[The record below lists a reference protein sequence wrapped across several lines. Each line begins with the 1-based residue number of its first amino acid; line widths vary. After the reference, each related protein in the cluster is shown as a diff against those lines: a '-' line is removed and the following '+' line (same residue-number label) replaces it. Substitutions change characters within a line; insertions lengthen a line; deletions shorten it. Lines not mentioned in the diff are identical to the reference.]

1 MNRLISAFKRTNLF
15 RVVTVFLAGVLVFF
29 TTACSGGAQAKAMD
43 QNPRPEVPGGAVT
56 SPYQGGMND
65 FSDVDPRADVSG
77 ANKKAEALINRA
89 EHNIDQATGNPAKVI
104 KRAVGDA
111 PEAGK
116 NLGQRADDI
125 GNKAKDSAEDFA
137 QGTKR
142 GIENIKGNTQ
152 NAANEAPKTFDQAK
166 RNAGNTAEDTA
177 NAVDKIK
184 DTFQGAV
191 QGITG
196 NAKNSVDKASTSL
209 KTGAEQAVENSK
221 QAFGNNPERID

>member
-29 TTACSGGAQAKAMD
+29 TTACSGGAQAKAID
-43 QNPRPEVPGGAVT
+43 KNPRPEVPGGAVT
-56 SPYQGGMND
+56 SPYEGGMNS
-65 FSDVDPRADVSG
+65 FSDVDPRADDSG
-77 ANKKAEALINRA
+77 ASAKAKGLIDNAEANL
-89 EHNIDQATGNPAKVI
+89 E
-104 KRAVGDA
+104 KRADS
-111 PEAGK
+111 PEKYVSNYKSGTPIQERVENLVK
-116 NLGQRADDI
+116 NVTEPT
-125 GNKAKDSAEDFA
+125 KESAEDLA
-137 QGTKR
+137 KGTQR
-142 GIENIKGNTQ
+142 GVRNVKENTQ

-177 NAVDKIK
+177 NAADKIK

-196 NAKNSVDKASTSL
+196 NAKNTVDKASTSL
-209 KTGAEQAVENSK
+209 KTGAQQAVENSK